1 MGLCA
6 SASAGS
12 TASASV
18 SPTRQAHPPAGK
30 SVTAGTDASSDSKAS
45 ASVSANASQRTVTL
59 RQVGEQ
65 SFMSNLVMSGGS
77 ITEQYDI
84 DGGEVL
90 GEGMS
95 CVVRTCIHRASKR
108 KLALKAVKKNRLQ
121 REKIM
126 DMRREIEIMKAL
138 DHPNIV
144 KLYQTF
150 EDHSYIYMIMELC
163 TGGELFDGLA
173 NCPSGHYEEDR
184 AAELIQKM
192 LSALNCHM
200 EKFVTEIKLEN
211 FIFENKSPDSE
222 IKLIYFGLSKVYMEG
237 MVMHNVLGTSY
248 YVAPEVLAGVTAWSV
263 ISGDWVSW
271 RTCSC
276 RVRHHSQ
283 VQQMQIL

>member
-95 CVVRTCIHRASKR
+95 VLYERASTVHKR

-126 DMRREIEIMKAL
+126 DMTEIEIINTRPSNCQVVPTL
-138 DHPNIV
+138 
-144 KLYQTF
+144 

-184 AAELIQKM
+184 AAELIQRCCRRSTTVICEC
-192 LSALNCHM
+192 LSRDL
-200 EKFVTEIKLEN
+200 KLEN
-211 FIFENKSPDSE
+211 FILKIN
-222 IKLIYFGLSKVYMEG
+222 LQTQRLNLS
-237 MVMHNVLGTSY
+237 TS
-248 YVAPEVLAGVTAWSV
+248 G
-263 ISGDWVSW
+263 
-271 RTCSC
+271 
-276 RVRHHSQ
+276 
-283 VQQMQIL
+283 